1 MLKAESRGSRSSK
14 GAVMALA
21 ATFGADTLKLI
32 NKSKVLVVGA
42 GGIGCELLKNLV
54 SSGFK
59 EIETVWLT
67 LHCLDNSESVLELH
81 CSFEMTD

>member
-1 MLKAESRGSRSSK
+1 
-14 GAVMALA
+14 MALA
-21 ATFGADTLKLI
+21 ATFGADTLDLI

-59 EIETVWLT
+59 TIETVWLPFSIEI
-67 LHCLDNSESVLELH
+67 LCD
-81 CSFEMTD
+81 FMP